1 MREGEIELAKT
12 LKRREQIAL
21 EKIAQAEI
29 DAIREMR
36 SLTVNIAVE
45 ATRSLIVDRLD
56 EVRSNE
62 LLDQAIENL
71 SENLQ

>member
-1 MREGEIELAKT
+1 
-12 LKRREQIAL
+12 
-21 EKIAQAEI
+21 
-29 DAIREMR
+29 MR